1 MDQMKKYY
9 RSIDEYQEIIR
20 TKEGDEVPAKE
31 PEPEFSVEGM
41 NEEQKAGKATRRDF
55 LKMLGFTVSY
65 AALASS
71 CEMPVR
77 KAIPYLNQPE
87 EVKPGIANYYASS
100 FYDGHD
106 YASILVKTTEGRP
119 IKIEGNE
126 LSAVTKGGTSARV
139 QASVLS
145 LYDTARLQGP
155 MKDKANTD
163 WETVDGEIVAKLN
176 ELNESGGKIAILTN
190 TVISPSTKLALQEF
204 MNAYPGTEWVQYDSI
219 SYAAMLDA
227 NEANFGMKTIPSYHF
242 DKADLIVGFNAD
254 FLGNWLSPIEFTKQY
269 SRSRS
274 LLNGRDTL
282 SKHIQYESYMS
293 LTGSNADGRV
303 SIRPTDELVVL
314 LNLYNEIGSRMG
326 RDTIQVKS
334 PPVDIITIANELIEN
349 QGKSL
354 IVSGTN
360 DFYVQATV
368 NAINYMLGNYGRTID
383 LNMPCNFARGDD
395 KKLANLVK
403 EMDAGNVDALLC
415 YGVNPVYD
423 YALSAI
429 LFNAMKNVGLKISF
443 SSVMDETARL
453 CQYVLPDN
461 HYLESWN
468 DAEPKKNHFS
478 LSQPTIS
485 KIFNTR
491 QAQQSFLIWAGNKKD
506 YLDFM
511 KENWQEMVYPRQ
523 DLIGSFDH
531 FWNQCIH
538 DGIYAFPEE
547 EAGPPEFSA
556 IDLSNAEIE
565 NSNGWELVIYEKIGL
580 GDGRQANNPWLQ
592 EMPDPISSA
601 TWDNYVCIAPS
612 DAEEL
617 GLSIEDVVTVDGNIE
632 LPVYVQPGQAKKT
645 IGIACGYGRTSAG
658 RVAEGIGKNVF
669 HLQKLKNGYRQMAGK
684 SVSFEKVS
692 GKTYP
697 LALTQ
702 VHNTMEGRAIV
713 RETTLDEWKKDPK
726 AGNEMHK
733 DIVKQNLTLYDIPE
747 FDGYHW
753 GMAIN
758 LNACTGC
765 GACVIACQSEN
776 NVAVIGK
783 EEVKNRRI
791 MHWIRI
797 DRYYSEEIDNPEVT
811 HMPVMCQHCD
821 NAPCENVC
829 PVAATPHSTEGLN
842 MMAYNRCIGT
852 RYCVNNCPYKVRR
865 FNWYEYSDNEKFPYN
880 FSNEQE
886 KLVLNPDVTVR
897 SRGVVEKCS
906 FCVQRIQ
913 DKKLKAKLENR
924 TLRDGE
930 LKTACQ
936 QSCPGDAIVF
946 GDMNDKNS
954 EISKLVVNPRTY
966 QLLEQIHTL
975 PSVSYVTKVRN
986 VDPDDKARNYK
997 KYYPVGTDF
1006 EGEIKTGGHGHG
1018 HGGH

>member
-1 MDQMKKYY
+1 MKKYY
-9 RSIDEYQEIIR
+9 RSIEEYKEIIR
-20 TKEGDEVPAKE
+20 SKNGGKLPVKE
-31 PEPEFSVEGM
+31 PEPEFSTEGLS
-41 NEEQKAGKATRRDF
+41 EDEKTGRSTRRDF
-55 LKMLGFTVSY
+55 LKILGFTASY

-87 EVKPGIANYYASS
+87 EVKPGIANFYASS
-100 FYDGHD
+100 YYDGHE
-106 YASILVKTTEGRP
+106 YCSILVKTREGRP
-119 IKIEGNE
+119 IKIEGNN

-155 MKDKANTD
+155 MKDKSGIE
-163 WETVDGEIVAKLN
+163 WETVDDEIVSKLN
-176 ELNESGGKIAILTN
+176 EIRVAGGNITLLTN
-190 TVISPSTKLALQEF
+190 TVISPSTKKAIEGF
-204 MNAYPGTEWVQYDSI
+204 ISAYPGTEWIQYDNI
-219 SYAAMLDA
+219 SYSAIDDA
-227 NEANFGMKTIPSYHF
+227 NEANFGLRAIPSYHF
-242 DKADLIVGFNAD
+242 DKAEVIVGFNAD
-254 FLGNWLSPIEFTKQY
+254 FLGNWLSPVEYTKQY

-274 LLNGRDTL
+274 LMNGNDVL

-293 LTGSNADGRV
+293 LTGSNADARV
-303 SIRPTDELVVL
+303 SIRPSDELVVL
-314 LNLYNEIGSRMG
+314 LNLYNELAGEAQMEKVQVRKSPVDVIAVAEELKEHMG
-326 RDTIQVKS
+326 R
-334 PPVDIITIANELIEN
+334 
-349 QGKSL
+349 SL
-354 IVSGTN
+354 VVSGTN
-360 DFYVQATV
+360 DFHIQSTV
-368 NAINYMLGNYGRTID
+368 NAINYLLGNYGETID
-383 LNMPCNFARGDD
+383 LNNTFNLYKGDD
-395 KKLANLVK
+395 Q
-403 EMDAGNVDALLC
+403 EMEQLTLRMESGDVDALIC

-423 YALSAI
+423 FVSAKR
-429 LFNAMKNVGLKISF
+429 FTGGMKNVGLTVSF
-443 SSVMDETARL
+443 SPVMDETASL

-478 LSQPTIS
+478 LYQPTIP

-491 QAQQSFLIWAGNKKD
+491 QAQQSMLIWGGSKKD
-506 YLDFM
+506 YLGFM
-511 KENWQEMVYPRQ
+511 KSFWKENIFTQQ
-523 DLIGSFDH
+523 NLISSFDH
-531 FWNQCIH
+531 FWNQCVH
-538 DGIYAFPEE
+538 DGIYALPAEE
-547 EAGPPEFSA
+547 QVQPAFAPQ
-556 IDLSNAEIE
+556 DLTEGNTATHD
-565 NSNGWELVIYEKIGL
+565 GWELVIYEKMSL
-580 GDGRQANNPWLQ
+580 GDGRNANNPWLQ

-601 TWDNYVCIAPS
+601 VWDNYVCIAPS

-617 GLSIEDVVTVDGNIE
+617 GLKNEDVVLVDGDIK
-632 LPVYVQPGQAKKT
+632 LPVYVQPGQAKRT

-658 RVAEGIGKNVF
+658 RVADGIGKNVF
-669 HLQKLKNGYRQMAGK
+669 HLQEVKNGYRQLAGK
-684 SVSFEKVS
+684 KISFEQVA
-692 GKTYP
+692 GETYP

-713 RETTLDEWKKDPK
+713 RETTLEEWKKDPK
-726 AGNEMHK
+726 SGNEMHK
-733 DIVKQNLTLYDIPE
+733 DILELNLSLYEVPD

-765 GACVIACQSEN
+765 GACVIACQAEN

-797 DRYYSEEIDNPEVT
+797 DRYYSDEADNPEVT

-829 PVAATPHSTEGLN
+829 PVAATPHSNEGLN

-852 RYCVNNCPYKVRR
+852 RYCMNNCPYKVRR
-865 FNWYEYSDNEKFPYN
+865 FNWFEYSDNEEFPYN

-906 FCVQRIQ
+906 LCTQRIQ
-913 DKKLKAKLENR
+913 DVKLKAKLENR
-924 TLRDGE
+924 TIREGE

-936 QSCPGDAIVF
+936 QACPGDAIVF

-954 EISKLVVNPRTY
+954 EISKLLVNPRTY
-966 QLLEQIHTL
+966 QLLEQLHTL

-986 VDPDDKARNYK
+986 IDPEEKARNYK
-997 KYYPVGTDF
+997 KYYPVGTQF
-1006 EGEIKTGGHGHG
+1006 EGEIKKGGHGHG